1 VAPPPSA
8 VFRPTEM
15 ARGVP
20 ELLLLWPKHSM
31 QLPSWYV
38 IFISFTF
45 VLC

>member
-1 VAPPPSA
+1 VPC
-8 VFRPTEM
+8 FDQR
-15 ARGVP
+15 RWQGGVP